1 MYIKRHLEEVIRE
14 CLEQFP
20 IVLVTGP
27 RQIGKTTLLKNVCSE
42 YKYVTLEDIFVLI
55 DAIEETN
62 LFLKNYQPPVFIDEV
77 QYAPS
82 IFRYLKMYV
91 DTNKQKGS
99 FALTGSQAFELMKGV
114 SETLAGRMA
123 IVELKG
129 LSFREIHHVEFNKP
143 FIPNETYFNERQ
155 SQIKSYSDLWY
166 WIHRGSMPQ
175 LQDKKMDWQ
184 RYYSSYVKTCI
195 ERDVRQIINVSN
207 ELKFIKFLTSLA
219 VRCGELLNINA
230 VANEVETS
238 ADTIKRWLSI
248 LTYHSFPLRFKAHIG
263 IKMCNEL
270 CFYFLSFICYHVLEV
285 RSTLQSTVR

>member
-1 MYIKRHLEEVIRE
+1 MYIKRHVEEVIRE

-55 DAIEETN
+55 EAIEETN

-91 DTNKQKGS
+91 DTNKQKVS

-129 LSFREIHHVEFNKP
+129 
-143 FIPNETYFNERQ
+143 
-155 SQIKSYSDLWY
+155 W
-166 WIHRGSMPQ
+166 
-175 LQDKKMDWQ
+175 
-184 RYYSSYVKTCI
+184 
-195 ERDVRQIINVSN
+195 
-207 ELKFIKFLTSLA
+207 
-219 VRCGELLNINA
+219 
-230 VANEVETS
+230 
-238 ADTIKRWLSI
+238 
-248 LTYHSFPLRFKAHIG
+248 
-263 IKMCNEL
+263 
-270 CFYFLSFICYHVLEV
+270 
-285 RSTLQSTVR
+285 

>member
-1 MYIKRHLEEVIRE
+1 MYIKRHVEEVIRE

-27 RQIGKTTLLKNVCSE
+27 RQVGKTTLLKNVCSE

-55 DAIEETN
+55 DALEETN
-62 LFLKNYQPPVFIDEV
+62 LFLKNHQPPVFIDEV

-143 FIPNETYFNERQ
+143 
-155 SQIKSYSDLWY
+155 
-166 WIHRGSMPQ
+166 
-175 LQDKKMDWQ
+175 
-184 RYYSSYVKTCI
+184 
-195 ERDVRQIINVSN
+195 
-207 ELKFIKFLTSLA
+207 LA
-219 VRCGELLNINA
+219 
-230 VANEVETS
+230 
-238 ADTIKRWLSI
+238 
-248 LTYHSFPLRFKAHIG
+248 
-263 IKMCNEL
+263 
-270 CFYFLSFICYHVLEV
+270 
-285 RSTLQSTVR
+285 